1 MSIRQLCTAVF
12 LYFLISPQVQA
23 ASLKGS
29 IGSGIQYGGIL
40 GLQGSINFN
49 GNKLKTA
56 LGYAGFTLGYDRF
69 LTSNTSLGIQ
79 AFNNQYITGYALS
92 LNYYLNP
99 HTRSGW
105 LVGLDL
111 YRAADTNEIALDFYT
126 DLVFNPDDIDIDAD
140 VDNGIFISVG
150 YQF

>member
-12 LYFLISPQVQA
+12 LYFLTSPQVLA
-23 ASLKGS
+23 TSLKGS

-40 GLQGSINFN
+40 GLQGSLNFN
-49 GNKLKTA
+49 YNKLKAA

-69 LTSNTSLGIQ
+69 LASNTSLGIQ
-79 AFNNQYITGYALS
+79 AFSNQYITGYALS

-126 DLVFNPDDIDIDAD
+126 DLFFNPDDIDIDAD
-140 VDNGIFISVG
+140 VGNGVFVSVG